1 MSCNIITKKLINDS
15 EFLETMI
22 VHHQAA
28 IDMSEIISKSSTND
42 IVLTT
47 ARNIILNQ
55 NKEVFFMKTLYTET
69 KNSINTTNTLN
80 KPLQN
85 YFKTNHPCIFQ
96 NLKCDESHFKF
107 NHNANHN
114 MTDSEYVTHMISHH
128 NTALE
133 LSELIIVSTKNSQIL
148 ALAQLI
154 ILDQSKEI
162 FELYFLEKSLN
173 NHWMKTFKPF
183 DNLLL

>member
-1 MSCNIITKKLINDS
+1 MSCNILNKKVINDK

-22 VHHQAA
+22 AHHQAA
-28 IDMSEIISKSSTND
+28 INMSEIISKTSTND
-42 IVLTT
+42 VILTI
-47 ARNIILNQ
+47 ARNIIFNQ
-55 NKEVFFMKTLYTET
+55 NKEIFLMKTLYIEN
-69 KNSINTTNTLN
+69 KYSINETNTVN
-80 KPLQN
+80 KPLKNPFKNN
-85 YFKTNHPCIFQ
+85 YPIVFQ

-107 NHNANHN
+107 NHN

-133 LSELIIVSTKNSQIL
+133 LSELIIISTKNSQIL

-173 NHWMKTFKPF
+173 NHWMKSIKPLYQTF
-183 DNLLL
+183 